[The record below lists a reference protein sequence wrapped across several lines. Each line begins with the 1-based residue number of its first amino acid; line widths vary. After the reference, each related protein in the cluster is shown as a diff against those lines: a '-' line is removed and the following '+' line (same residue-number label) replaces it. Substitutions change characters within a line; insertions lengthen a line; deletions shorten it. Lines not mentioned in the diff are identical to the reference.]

1 MNRSEPARAADAPAT
16 APARNRYDL
25 REWAG
30 AFGDLGTLLPFV
42 MAYLSVLQL
51 DPVGVLFGF
60 GASMVICGAWF
71 KTPIPVQPM
80 KAIGAV
86 AASQSAQ
93 TAALSAGV
101 VQGASLATGLLWLLL
116 GVTGIARRLG
126 RWVSAPVAQGMMV
139 GLALAFMWQG
149 VQLMRHD
156 GALALMGLALTAVLM
171 RTTRFPAIFA
181 LLLLGLGWTAV
192 RQPEALAALGSI
204 GVQWRWPAFTWPALS
219 AQELLLGA
227 ALLALPQA
235 PLTLGNAIIGIRAE
249 NNRLFPARPVSER
262 TMALSTGVMNLAG
275 SALGAVPMCHGAG
288 GMAGHVAFGARTGGS
303 VVILG
308 GLLLVLALA
317 FSGSVLTIFGL
328 VPAAVLGTVLSIA
341 GAQLGLGQLRQRR
354 GRRAWVVLVATATV
368 SVWHVA
374 AGLVVGLLLQQVVAT
389 SAPGDGSP
397 G

>member
-1 MNRSEPARAADAPAT
+1 MNPPVPADSPVP

-42 MAYLSVLQL
+42 MAYLRVLHL
-51 DPVGVLFGF
+51 DPFGVLFGF
-60 GASMVICGAWF
+60 GVSMLCCGAWF

-86 AASQSAQ
+86 AVGQTAQ
-93 TAALSAGV
+93 TMVLTAGV
-101 VQGASLATGLLWLLL
+101 IQGAALATGLLWLLL
-116 GVTGIARRLG
+116 GATGIARRLG

-149 VQLMRHD
+149 AQLMRQTWL
-156 GALALMGLALTAVLM
+156 LAAAGLLLAQLLT
-171 RTTRFPAIFA
+171 RTTGFPSIFA
-181 LLLLGLGWTAV
+181 LLLLGLGWTGV
-192 RQPEALAALGSI
+192 EQPEALAALGTV
-204 GVQWRWPAFTWPALS
+204 GLQWRWPGFAWPTLS
-219 AQELLLGA
+219 MQDLLLGTV
-227 ALLALPQA
+227 LLALPQA

-262 TMALSTGVMNLAG
+262 TMALSTGVMNLFG
-275 SALGAVPMCHGAG
+275 SAVGAVPMCHGAG

-308 GLLLVLALA
+308 ALLLLLALG

-328 VPAAVLGTVLSIA
+328 VPAAVLGTVLFIT

-354 GRRAWVVLVATATV
+354 VGRAWLVLGATAAV

-374 AGLVVGLLLQQVVAT
+374 AGMVVGLLLQQALRAR
-389 SAPGDGSP
+389 APGGNRP